1 MLVRLG
7 PHGRFQRELAMA
19 DRKWRRTD
27 LRGADGHHVR
37 DDWCLID
44 EKLGPI
50 ARIYRL
56 TGGPQDGQWFW
67 AVQIDA
73 HGRPWNSGSGSEAI
87 GAEAKAAVEAI
98 VAGF

>member
-1 MLVRLG
+1 VT
-7 PHGRFQRELAMA
+7 

-27 LRGADGHHVR
+27 LIGADGQLVR

-44 EKLGPI
+44 EKLGAI
-50 ARIYRL
+50 ARIYRM

-73 HGRPWNSGSGSEAI
+73 QGRPWNSGLGSEAT
-87 GAEAKAAVEAI
+87 GAEAKAAIEAI
-98 VAGF
+98 IAGF